1 MPRTGRSP
9 SPQISVIEFRHRLLR
24 WFTANRRHFLW
35 RRKRVTAWQVLVSEF
50 FLRKTAAAQA
60 DPVIREVLRL
70 APNPAALVKV
80 RRERVARL
88 VRPLGLQNVMAKAIR
103 EIAKTLVR
111 DHGGR
116 VPRDPEAL
124 LALPHVGRYMVN
136 SVRTV
141 AFGDPQPIVDA
152 NIMRILHRVFGQEE
166 AIEVHKADRL
176 WDFAAR
182 LLPRRDPEKAK
193 SINWALVDF
202 GALVCRA
209 RSPLC
214 GDCPMRRG
222 CPWP

>member
-1 MPRTGRSP
+1 MTRGGRSS
-9 SPQISVIEFRHRLLR
+9 SPPISVAGFRRRLLR
-24 WFTANRRHFLW
+24 WSAENHRHFLW
-35 RRKRVTAWQVLVSEF
+35 RRRRVTAWQVLVSEF
-50 FLRKTAAAQA
+50 FLRKTSAPQA

-70 APNPAALVKV
+70 APNPAALLRV
-80 RRERVARL
+80 RRERLARI
-88 VRPLGLQNVMAKAIR
+88 VRPLGLQNVRAKAIR
-103 EIAKTLVR
+103 EIAQTLVR

-124 LALPHVGRYMVN
+124 LGLPHVGRYMVN

-166 AIEVHKADRL
+166 AIEVHRADRL

-182 LLPRRDPEKAK
+182 LLPRRDPEQAK
-193 SINWALVDF
+193 RINWALVDF

-214 GDCPMRRG
+214 AECPMRRD